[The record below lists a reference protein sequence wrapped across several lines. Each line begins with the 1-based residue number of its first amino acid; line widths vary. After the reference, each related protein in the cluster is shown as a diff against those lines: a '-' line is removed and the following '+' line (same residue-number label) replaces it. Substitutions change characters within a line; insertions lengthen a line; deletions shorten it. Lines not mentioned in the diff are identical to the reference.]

1 MIFKSVSWFSCFDC
15 LCFEVYLRSVF
26 LFVQSG
32 VMKPRDTGVS
42 ERVYFNLHSA
52 IVSAKSNKI
61 KQLVLMHQCN
71 LATPPI
77 SNGKE
82 LSPSKKKSGK
92 KSTKAALLKGESKA
106 NGDRVNGGAK
116 PEERLLKGDGMLV
129 PSLTS
134 IKLPTGMIRLD
145 LDAKQIDFESMSILR
160 KYWYSGIMSLSQETV
175 FRILDACWLLEVPDG
190 IDLCVEY
197 LKQHSDIHNVL
208 HMLLAGSRYKV
219 TALEESALEFV
230 DSNFESVCETKAW
243 CELDPEMLQK
253 IVGRDSLYVREEA
266 SVFQG
271 LAHWAQHTV
280 HNDSKTNRQ
289 AILEEI
295 VAKPE
300 YLRLANMSREELI
313 HVSQSS
319 VVSNSPV
326 LRRVLYDEALSR
338 VKKND
343 GQTPTQLRLRNY
355 LANHLSCAGSGTR
368 YPIYNIQTCE
378 RTLTG
383 HDRAVCIVTVAGNNV
398 ISGSGDSTIR
408 VWDANTWECLQVL
421 KGHGNSVVALRVFN
435 DKLIS
440 ASPDKTICVWD
451 MTTWTLD
458 RRLSGHRSAVC
469 ALAVCANEKLA
480 SGSDDGQLKVWS
492 CRTWTLERT
501 IPAHSHVIWS
511 LASCREYVI
520 SGSSDTT
527 INVWDVN
534 TWRLVVTL
542 DQHRDEVQALAVSD
556 DTVHLYSGS
565 DDGVIRIWDTHS
577 WQCLNKLEGHNR
589 AVLSLAVYGP
599 NLLVSGLGNGVVK
612 IWNVDPLS
620 SCVELAEHTS
630 CVMAVAVYK
639 GKVISASFDKTIKIW
654 GP

>member
-1 MIFKSVSWFSCFDC
+1 MKTQ
-15 LCFEVYLRSVF
+15 E
-26 LFVQSG
+26 SG
-32 VMKPRDTGVS
+32 VN
-42 ERVYFNLHSA
+42 ERVYFPLHSA

-61 KQLVLMHQCN
+61 KQLVLMHQCRIVSSAP
-71 LATPPI
+71 LP
-77 SNGKE
+77 NGKE
-82 LSPSKKKSGK
+82 LPPAKKKGGK
-92 KSTKAALLKGESKA
+92 KSTKAALLKGESTA
-106 NGDRVNGGAK
+106 NGERVNGATKGDAKLMK
-116 PEERLLKGDGMLV
+116 PEETAHPTAGR
-129 PSLTS
+129 PLTS
-134 IKLPTGMIRLD
+134 IKLPTGMIRVD
-145 LDAKQIDFESMSILR
+145 LDAKQVDYESMSILR

-175 FRILDACWLLEVPDG
+175 FRMLDACWLLEVPDG
-190 IDLCVEY
+190 IELCVEY
-197 LKQHSDIHNVL
+197 LKQHADIHNVL
-208 HMLLAGSRYKV
+208 HVLVAASRYKIR
-219 TALEESALEFV
+219 ALEEAALEYI
-230 DSNFESVCETKAW
+230 DSNFESVCETKVW
-243 CELDPEMLQK
+243 CDLDPENLQK

-271 LAHWAQHTV
+271 LANWAQHNV
-280 HNDSKTNRQ
+280 HNDAKANRQ
-289 AILEEI
+289 AILENI
-295 VAKPE
+295 VTKPE

-343 GQTPTQLRLRNY
+343 GQASGTQLRLRNY

-383 HDRAVCIVTVAGNNV
+383 HDRAVCIVAVAGNNI

-421 KGHGNSVVALRVFN
+421 KGHGNSVVALKVFN

-451 MTTWTLD
+451 MTTWKLD
-458 RRLSGHRSAVC
+458 RRLTGHRSAVC

-492 CRTWTLERT
+492 CRNWTLERT

-511 LASCREYVI
+511 LASCREFVI

-534 TWRLVVTL
+534 TWRLVATL

-556 DTVHLYSGS
+556 DTAHLYSGS
-565 DDGVIRIWDTHS
+565 DDGVIRVWDTHS
-577 WQCLNKLEGHNR
+577 WQCVNKLEGHNR

-599 NLLVSGLGNGVVK
+599 NYLVSGLGNGVVK

-639 GKVISASFDKTIKIW
+639 GKVISASFDKTVKIW